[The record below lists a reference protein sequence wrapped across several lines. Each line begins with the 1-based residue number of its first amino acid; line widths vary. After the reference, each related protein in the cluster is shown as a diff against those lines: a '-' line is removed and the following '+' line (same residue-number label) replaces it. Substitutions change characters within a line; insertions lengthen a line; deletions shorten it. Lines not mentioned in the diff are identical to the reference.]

1 MDYENKPEGYYYN
14 IRHEMLKYLPDNP
27 KKIIDIGC
35 GNGAFAEVLK
45 NKTGAEVW
53 GIEYMDNEAQLA
65 KEKLYKV
72 YSGKCEDYIDELPN
86 NYFDVIY
93 FNDVLEHLVDP
104 FDVLDRIKYKL
115 SDDGLVISSIPN
127 LRSYDTF
134 MKLLFKK
141 DFKYDEDG
149 ILDKTH
155 LRFFTKKSIRRIYE
169 DLGYTIVTHEGINK
183 TKSIRPILFNIPL
196 LFTHMDMRD
205 LQYAT
210 VAKFN
215 K

>member
-14 IRHEMLKYLPDNP
+14 IRYEMLKYLPDNP

-53 GIEYMDNEAQLA
+53 GIEYMDKEASFA

-72 YSGKCEDYIDELPN
+72 FSGRCEDYIDELPN

-115 SDDGLVISSIPN
+115 SDNGLVISSIPN

-183 TKSIRPILFNIPL
+183 TKSIRPILFNIPM
-196 LFTHMDMRD
+196 LFTQMDMRN

-215 K
+215 R